1 MDRNLIFRCL
11 SFLIGGVLK
20 LSTGSA
26 KQVRQRPLLS
36 VGWLV
41 DQSKFSEK
49 LLFNSPL
56 SEHFFSS
63 SPFNIPFTPFP
74 FFQLSFPSFLLL
86 KLSFLSFYQD
96 PSSFTFSAASSF
108 FFYPSSCFSCTSSP
122 KYCTSIWL
130 TLFLSF
136 LILSGSAGLTMLC
149 GQAIDLTF
157 SSYRKLILRTSL
169 SQRKKK

>member
-1 MDRNLIFRCL
+1 MIVTVAGGSGEPFQPDLFSESCPFKNWAAIIFQHKKKTKKNGVVDRNLIFRCL
-11 SFLIGGVLK
+11 SFLIGDVLK

-41 DQSKFSEK
+41 DQSKFSEE

-56 SEHFFSS
+56 SENFFSS

-86 KLSFLSFYQD
+86 KLSFFLPRPLILYFL
-96 PSSFTFSAASSF
+96 PILL
-108 FFYPSSCFSCTSSP
+108 SSCFS
-122 KYCTSIWL
+122 
-130 TLFLSF
+130 
-136 LILSGSAGLTMLC
+136 
-149 GQAIDLTF
+149 
-157 SSYRKLILRTSL
+157 
-169 SQRKKK
+169 